1 MKLYNRNNGN
11 AEDKLDNA
19 RWRKNS
25 RIPSDRENDESI
37 NVWLSQ
43 IIGSHT
49 FGIFYENNNVFG
61 DVKPCI
67 VVKSEEAGSTL
78 VPNVGKFQ
86 QDIAAQCNFRTQASV
101 SL

>member
-37 NVWLSQ
+37 NV
-43 IIGSHT
+43 
-49 FGIFYENNNVFG
+49 
-61 DVKPCI
+61 
-67 VVKSEEAGSTL
+67 
-78 VPNVGKFQ
+78 
-86 QDIAAQCNFRTQASV
+86 
-101 SL
+101 